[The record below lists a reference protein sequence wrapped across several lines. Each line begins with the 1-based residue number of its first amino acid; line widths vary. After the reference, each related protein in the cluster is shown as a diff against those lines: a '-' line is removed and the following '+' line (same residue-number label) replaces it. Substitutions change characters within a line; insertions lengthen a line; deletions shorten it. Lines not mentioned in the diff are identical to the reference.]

1 MEQLQF
7 EIMINAELE
16 KVWSVLWDDIS
27 YRQWTT
33 ALNEGYF
40 YQGTWE
46 EGSIMKFFDSHNN
59 GMYSQV
65 EKNTPAQEMKLR
77 HLGEI
82 FEGVETPTD
91 WGAATEDYLLEE
103 NEEGTVLKVKISTK
117 EEFRSF
123 FEEHYPNALRI
134 IKNLS
139 ENQL

>member
-7 EIMINAELE
+7 EIMINAEPE

-33 ALNEGYF
+33 ALNEGSF

-103 NEEGTVLKVKISTK
+103 NEEGTVLKIKISTK